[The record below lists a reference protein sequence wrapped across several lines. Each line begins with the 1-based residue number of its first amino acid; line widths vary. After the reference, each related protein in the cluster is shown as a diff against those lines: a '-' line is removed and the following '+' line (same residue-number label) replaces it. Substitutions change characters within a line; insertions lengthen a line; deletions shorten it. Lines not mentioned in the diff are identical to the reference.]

1 MELSIRRLSLLYKRL
16 FAIKGLELLLLAI
29 TYFLL
34 CCFFPWILKIVGDIE
49 LYFSE
54 MTYFIILWT
63 IIVTQNDFN
72 VNKENSLLAQLNLP
86 ASCLEKYI
94 LSFTYIFVL
103 LNGTL
108 LFALFLSIPINNL
121 LIGNPTNLIESWQYF
136 ISFLSLKNW
145 VLIDHFSLLFIFA
158 LTFFCS
164 YFFKKNASLKTLV
177 VILVFAELSFL
188 NTYLVDCNPLFMYDF
203 IYENEPFLDYFNTM
217 SEIMHQCMPILLTIA
232 SIFLFV
238 LTYFRIKEER
248 A

>member
-16 FAIKGLELLLLAI
+16 FAIKGLELLALAI

-34 CCFFPWILKIVGDIE
+34 CCFFPWIHKIVGGIE
-49 LYFSE
+49 LYFFE

-63 IIVTQNDFN
+63 FIVTQNDFN

-94 LSFTYIFVL
+94 LSFTYVFVL
-103 LNGTL
+103 LNGAL
-108 LFALFLSIPINNL
+108 LFALFLSIPISNL

-177 VILVFAELSFL
+177 VILVFAGLSFL

-203 IYENEPFLDYFNTM
+203 IYDDEPFLDYFNTM
-217 SEIMHQCMPILLTIA
+217 SEIMHQYMPILLTIA

-238 LTYFRIKEER
+238 VTYFRLKER
-248 A
+248 RV

>member
-16 FAIKGLELLLLAI
+16 FAIKGLELLSLAI

-34 CCFFPWILKIVGDIE
+34 CCFFPWILKIVGDIVLDVCE
-49 LYFSE
+49 T
-54 MTYFIILWT
+54 TYFILLWT
-63 IIVTQNDFN
+63 FIVTQNDFN

-103 LNGTL
+103 LNGAL
-108 LFALFLSIPINNL
+108 LFALFLSIPISNL

-145 VLIDHFSLLFIFA
+145 GLIDHFSLLFIFA

-177 VILVFAELSFL
+177 VILAFAGLSFL
-188 NTYLVDCNPLFMYDF
+188 NTNLVDCNPLFMYDF

-217 SEIMHQCMPILLTIA
+217 SEIMHQYMPILLTIA

-238 LTYFRIKEER
+238 LTYFRMKEER
-248 A
+248 V

>member
-16 FAIKGLELLLLAI
+16 FAMKGLELLTHTI
-29 TYFLL
+29 SYFLL
-34 CCFFPWILKIVGDIE
+34 FCFFPWICKIVCDIE
-49 LYFSE
+49 LYFFE
-54 MTYFIILWT
+54 MTYFILLW
-63 IIVTQNDFN
+63 INIVMQNDFN
-72 VNKENSLLAQLNLP
+72 INKENSLLAQLNFP

-103 LNGTL
+103 LNGAL

-145 VLIDHFSLLFIFA
+145 GLIDHFSLLFIFA

-164 YFFKKNASLKTLV
+164 YFFKKNASLKTII
-177 VILVFAELSFL
+177 VILVFAGLSFL

-217 SEIMHQCMPILLTIA
+217 SEIMHQYMPILLTIA

-238 LTYFRIKEER
+238 LTYFRMKEER
-248 A
+248 V

>member
-16 FAIKGLELLLLAI
+16 FAIKGLELLSLAI

-34 CCFFPWILKIVGDIE
+34 CCFFPWILKIIGDIE
-49 LYFSE
+49 LYFFE
-54 MTYFIILWT
+54 MTYFILLWT
-63 IIVTQNDFN
+63 FIVTQNDFN

-103 LNGTL
+103 LNGAL
-108 LFALFLSIPINNL
+108 LFALFLSIPISNF

-164 YFFKKNASLKTLV
+164 YFFKKNASLKTII
-177 VILVFAELSFL
+177 VILAFAGLSFL
-188 NTYLVDCNPLFMYDF
+188 NTNLVDCNPLFMYDF

-217 SEIMHQCMPILLTIA
+217 SEIMHQYMPILLIIA

>member
-16 FAIKGLELLLLAI
+16 FAIKGLELLAIAI

-34 CCFFPWILKIVGDIE
+34 CCFFHWIRKIIGGIE
-49 LYFSE
+49 LDVCE
-54 MTYFIILWT
+54 MTYFILLWMF
-63 IIVTQNDFN
+63 IVTQNDFN
-72 VNKENSLLAQLNLP
+72 INKENSLLAQLNLP

-103 LNGTL
+103 LNGAL

-145 VLIDHFSLLFIFA
+145 GLIDHFSLLFIFA

-164 YFFKKNASLKTLV
+164 YFFKKNASLKTII
-177 VILVFAELSFL
+177 VILVFAGLSFL
-188 NTYLVDCNPLFMYDF
+188 NTNLVDCNPLFMYDF

>member
-16 FAIKGLELLLLAI
+16 FAIKGLELLVLAI

-34 CCFFPWILKIVGDIE
+34 CCFFPWILKIIGDIE
-49 LYFSE
+49 LYFFE

-63 IIVTQNDFN
+63 NIVMQNNFN
-72 VNKENSLLAQLNLP
+72 FNKENSLLAQLNLP

-103 LNGTL
+103 LNGAL
-108 LFALFLSIPINNL
+108 LFALFLSIPISNF

-145 VLIDHFSLLFIFA
+145 GLIDHFSLLFIFA

-164 YFFKKNASLKTLV
+164 YFFKKNASLKTMI
-177 VILVFAELSFL
+177 VILAFAGLSFL
-188 NTYLVDCNPLFMYDF
+188 NTNLVDCNPLFMYDF
-203 IYENEPFLDYFNTM
+203 IYDDEPFLDYFNTM
-217 SEIMHQCMPILLTIA
+217 SQIMHQYMPILLTIA

>member
-16 FAIKGLELLLLAI
+16 FAIKGLELLSLAI

-34 CCFFPWILKIVGDIE
+34 CCFFPWILKIVGDIV
-49 LYFSE
+49 LDVCE
-54 MTYFIILWT
+54 MTYFILLWT
-63 IIVTQNDFN
+63 FIVTQNDFN

-103 LNGTL
+103 LNGAL
-108 LFALFLSIPINNL
+108 LFALFLSIPISNL

-136 ISFLSLKNW
+136 ISFFSLKNW
-145 VLIDHFSLLFIFA
+145 VFIDHFSLLFIFA

-177 VILVFAELSFL
+177 VILAFAGLSFL
-188 NTYLVDCNPLFMYDF
+188 NTNLVDCNPLFMYDF

-217 SEIMHQCMPILLTIA
+217 SEIMHQYMPILLTIA

-238 LTYFRIKEER
+238 LTYFRMKEER

>member
-16 FAIKGLELLLLAI
+16 FAIKGLELLALAI

-34 CCFFPWILKIVGDIE
+34 CCFFPWIRKIISGIE
-49 LYFSE
+49 LDVCE
-54 MTYFIILWT
+54 MTYFILLWT
-63 IIVTQNDFN
+63 FIVTQNDFN
-72 VNKENSLLAQLNLP
+72 VNQEDSLLAQLNLP

-103 LNGTL
+103 LNGAL
-108 LFALFLSIPINNL
+108 LFALFLSIPISNL

-145 VLIDHFSLLFIFA
+145 GLIDHFSLLFIFA

-164 YFFKKNASLKTLV
+164 YFFKKNASLKTII
-177 VILVFAELSFL
+177 VILAFAGLSFL
-188 NTYLVDCNPLFMYDF
+188 NTNLVDCNPLFMYDF

-217 SEIMHQCMPILLTIA
+217 SEIMHQYMPILLTIA

-238 LTYFRIKEER
+238 LTYFRMKEER

>member
-16 FAIKGLELLLLAI
+16 FAIKGLELLALAI

-34 CCFFPWILKIVGDIE
+34 CCFFPWIHKIVGGIE
-49 LYFSE
+49 LDVCE

-63 IIVTQNDFN
+63 FIVTQNDFN

-103 LNGTL
+103 LNGAL
-108 LFALFLSIPINNL
+108 LFALFLSIPMNNL
-121 LIGNPTNLIESWQYF
+121 LIGNPTTLIESWQYF

-145 VLIDHFSLLFIFA
+145 GLIDHFSLLFIFA

-164 YFFKKNASLKTLV
+164 YFFKKNASLKTII
-177 VILVFAELSFL
+177 VILAFAGLSFL

-217 SEIMHQCMPILLTIA
+217 SEIMHQYMPILLTIA

-238 LTYFRIKEER
+238 LTYFRMKEER

>member
-16 FAIKGLELLLLAI
+16 FAIKGLELLVLAI
-29 TYFLL
+29 LYFLL
-34 CCFFPWILKIVGDIE
+34 CCFFPWICKIVGDIV
-49 LYFSE
+49 LDVCE
-54 MTYFIILWT
+54 MTYFILLWT

-94 LSFTYIFVL
+94 LSFTYFFVL
-103 LNGTL
+103 LNGAL
-108 LFALFLSIPINNL
+108 LFALFLSIPISNL
-121 LIGNPTNLIESWQYF
+121 LIGNPTNLIESCQYF

-145 VLIDHFSLLFIFA
+145 GLIDHFSLLFIFA

-164 YFFKKNASLKTLV
+164 YFFKKNASLKTII
-177 VILVFAELSFL
+177 VILAFAGLSFL

-203 IYENEPFLDYFNTM
+203 IYDDRAFLDYFNTM
-217 SEIMHQCMPILLTIA
+217 SEIMHQYMPILLTIA

>member
-16 FAIKGLELLLLAI
+16 FAIKGLELLSLAI

-34 CCFFPWILKIVGDIE
+34 CCFFPWILKIVGDIV
-49 LYFSE
+49 LDVCE
-54 MTYFIILWT
+54 MTYFILLWT
-63 IIVTQNDFN
+63 FIVTQNDFN

-103 LNGTL
+103 LNGAL
-108 LFALFLSIPINNL
+108 LFALFLSIPISNF

-164 YFFKKNASLKTLV
+164 YFFKKNASLKTII
-177 VILVFAELSFL
+177 VILAFAGLSFL
-188 NTYLVDCNPLFMYDF
+188 NTNLVDCNPLFMYDF

-217 SEIMHQCMPILLTIA
+217 SEIMHQYMPILLIIA

-238 LTYFRIKEER
+238 LTYFRMKEER
-248 A
+248 V

>member
-16 FAIKGLELLLLAI
+16 FAIKGLELLSLAI

-34 CCFFPWILKIVGDIE
+34 CCFFPWILKIVGDIV
-49 LYFSE
+49 LDVCE
-54 MTYFIILWT
+54 MTYFILLWT
-63 IIVTQNDFN
+63 FIVTQNDFN

-103 LNGTL
+103 LNGAL
-108 LFALFLSIPINNL
+108 LFALFLSIPISNL

-136 ISFLSLKNW
+136 ISFLFLKNW

-177 VILVFAELSFL
+177 VILAFAGLSFL
-188 NTYLVDCNPLFMYDF
+188 NTNLVDCNPLFMYDF

-217 SEIMHQCMPILLTIA
+217 SEIMHQYMPILLTIA

-238 LTYFRIKEER
+238 LTYFRMKEER

>member
-16 FAIKGLELLLLAI
+16 FAIKGLELLSLAI

-49 LYFSE
+49 LDVCE
-54 MTYFIILWT
+54 TTYFILLWT
-63 IIVTQNDFN
+63 FIVTQNDFN

-103 LNGTL
+103 LNGAL

-121 LIGNPTNLIESWQYF
+121 LIGNPTNFIESWQYF

-145 VLIDHFSLLFIFA
+145 GLIDHFSLLFIFA

-164 YFFKKNASLKTLV
+164 YFFKKNASLKTII
-177 VILVFAELSFL
+177 VILAFAGLSFL

-217 SEIMHQCMPILLTIA
+217 SEIMHQYMPILLTIA

-238 LTYFRIKEER
+238 LTYFRMKEER

>member
-16 FAIKGLELLLLAI
+16 FAIKGLELLVLAI

-34 CCFFPWILKIVGDIE
+34 CCFFSWIRKIVDGIE
-49 LYFSE
+49 LDVCE
-54 MTYFIILWT
+54 TTYFILLWT
-63 IIVTQNDFN
+63 FIVTQNDFN

-103 LNGTL
+103 LNGAL
-108 LFALFLSIPINNL
+108 LFALFLSIPISNL

-177 VILVFAELSFL
+177 VILAFAGLSFL

-217 SEIMHQCMPILLTIA
+217 SEIMHQYMPILLTIA

-238 LTYFRIKEER
+238 LTYFRMKEER
-248 A
+248 V

>member
-16 FAIKGLELLLLAI
+16 FAIKGLELLSLAI

-34 CCFFPWILKIVGDIE
+34 CCFFPWICKIVGDIE
-49 LYFSE
+49 LYFFE

-63 IIVTQNDFN
+63 NIVMQNNFN
-72 VNKENSLLAQLNLP
+72 FNKENSLLAQLNLP

-103 LNGTL
+103 LNGAL

-145 VLIDHFSLLFIFA
+145 GLIDHFSLLFIFA

-177 VILVFAELSFL
+177 VILAFAGLSFL
-188 NTYLVDCNPLFMYDF
+188 NTNLVDCNPLFMYDF

-217 SEIMHQCMPILLTIA
+217 SQIMHQYMPILLTIA

-238 LTYFRIKEER
+238 LTYFRMKEER

>member
-16 FAIKGLELLLLAI
+16 FAIKGLELLSLAI

-34 CCFFPWILKIVGDIE
+34 CCFFPWIFKIVGGIE
-49 LYFSE
+49 LDVCE
-54 MTYFIILWT
+54 MTYFILLWT

-103 LNGTL
+103 LNGAL

-121 LIGNPTNLIESWQYF
+121 LIGNPMNLIESWQYF

-145 VLIDHFSLLFIFA
+145 GLIDHFSLLFIFA

-177 VILVFAELSFL
+177 VILAFAGLSFL
-188 NTYLVDCNPLFMYDF
+188 NTNLVDCNPLFMYDF

-217 SEIMHQCMPILLTIA
+217 SEIMHQYMPILLTIA

>member
-1 MELSIRRLSLLYKRL
+1 MELSIRRLTLLYKRL
-16 FAIKGLELLLLAI
+16 FAIKGLELLVLAI

-34 CCFFPWILKIVGDIE
+34 YCFFPWILKIIGNIVLDVCE
-49 LYFSE
+49 T
-54 MTYFIILWT
+54 TYFILLWT
-63 IIVTQNDFN
+63 FIVTQNDFN

-103 LNGTL
+103 LNGAL
-108 LFALFLSIPINNL
+108 LFALFLSIPISNL

-177 VILVFAELSFL
+177 VILAFAGLSFL
-188 NTYLVDCNPLFMYDF
+188 NTNLVDCNPLFMYDF

-217 SEIMHQCMPILLTIA
+217 SEIMHQYMPILLTIA

-238 LTYFRIKEER
+238 LTYFRMKEER

>member
-16 FAIKGLELLLLAI
+16 FAMKGLELLVLAI

-49 LYFSE
+49 LYFFE

-103 LNGTL
+103 LNGAL
-108 LFALFLSIPINNL
+108 LFALFLSIPIGNL

-145 VLIDHFSLLFIFA
+145 GLIDHFSLLFIFA

-177 VILVFAELSFL
+177 VILAFAGLSFL

-217 SEIMHQCMPILLTIA
+217 SQIMHQYMPILLTIA

-248 A
+248 T

>member
-16 FAIKGLELLLLAI
+16 FAIKGLELLALAI

-34 CCFFPWILKIVGDIE
+34 CCFFPWIHKIVGGIE
-49 LYFSE
+49 LYFFE

-63 IIVTQNDFN
+63 FIVTQNDFN
-72 VNKENSLLAQLNLP
+72 INKENSLLAQLNLP

-94 LSFTYIFVL
+94 LSFTYFFVL
-103 LNGTL
+103 LNGAL
-108 LFALFLSIPINNL
+108 LFALFLSIPISNL

-177 VILVFAELSFL
+177 VILAFAGLSFL

-217 SEIMHQCMPILLTIA
+217 SEIMHQYMPILLTIA

-238 LTYFRIKEER
+238 LTYFRMKEER

>member
-16 FAIKGLELLLLAI
+16 FAIKGLELLSLAI

-34 CCFFPWILKIVGDIE
+34 CCFFPWICKIVGDIV
-49 LYFSE
+49 LDVCE
-54 MTYFIILWT
+54 MTYFILLWT
-63 IIVTQNDFN
+63 FIVTQNDFN

-103 LNGTL
+103 LNGAL
-108 LFALFLSIPINNL
+108 LFALFLSIPISNL

-145 VLIDHFSLLFIFA
+145 GLIDHFSLLFIFA

-164 YFFKKNASLKTLV
+164 YFFKKNASLKTII
-177 VILVFAELSFL
+177 VILVFAGLSFL
-188 NTYLVDCNPLFMYDF
+188 NTNLVDCNPLFMYDF
-203 IYENEPFLDYFNTM
+203 IYENEPFLDYFNTV

>member
-1 MELSIRRLSLLYKRL
+1 MELSIRRLTLLYKRL
-16 FAIKGLELLLLAI
+16 FAIKGLELLALAI

-34 CCFFPWILKIVGDIE
+34 CCFFPWICKIVGDIV
-49 LYFSE
+49 LDVCE
-54 MTYFIILWT
+54 MTYFILLWT
-63 IIVTQNDFN
+63 FIVTQNDFN

-103 LNGTL
+103 LNGAL
-108 LFALFLSIPINNL
+108 LFALFLSIPISNL

-136 ISFLSLKNW
+136 ISFLFLKNW

-177 VILVFAELSFL
+177 VILVFVGLSFL
-188 NTYLVDCNPLFMYDF
+188 NTNLVDCNPLFMYDF

-217 SEIMHQCMPILLTIA
+217 SEIMHQYMPILLTIA

>member
-16 FAIKGLELLLLAI
+16 FAMKGLELLVLAI

-34 CCFFPWILKIVGDIE
+34 CCFFPWILKIIGDIE
-49 LYFSE
+49 LDVCE
-54 MTYFIILWT
+54 MTYFILLWT

-108 LFALFLSIPINNL
+108 LFALFLSIPISNL

-145 VLIDHFSLLFIFA
+145 GLIDHFSLLFIFA

-177 VILVFAELSFL
+177 VILVFAGLSFL

-217 SEIMHQCMPILLTIA
+217 SEIMHQYMPILLTIA

-238 LTYFRIKEER
+238 LTYFRMKEER

>member
-16 FAIKGLELLLLAI
+16 FAIKGLELLSLAI

-34 CCFFPWILKIVGDIE
+34 CCFFPWILKIVGDIV
-49 LYFSE
+49 LDVCE
-54 MTYFIILWT
+54 MTYFILLWT
-63 IIVTQNDFN
+63 FIVTQNDFN

-103 LNGTL
+103 LNGAL
-108 LFALFLSIPINNL
+108 LFALFLSIPISNF

-164 YFFKKNASLKTLV
+164 YFFKKNASLKTII
-177 VILVFAELSFL
+177 VILAFAGLSFL
-188 NTYLVDCNPLFMYDF
+188 NTNLVDCNPLFMYDF

-217 SEIMHQCMPILLTIA
+217 SEIMHQCMPILLTIV

>member
-16 FAIKGLELLLLAI
+16 FAMKGLELLVLAI
-29 TYFLL
+29 NYFLL
-34 CCFFPWILKIVGDIE
+34 CCFFPWILKIIGDIE
-49 LYFSE
+49 LYFFE

-103 LNGTL
+103 LNGAL

-136 ISFLSLKNW
+136 ISFLFLKNW

-177 VILVFAELSFL
+177 VILAFAGLSFL
-188 NTYLVDCNPLFMYDF
+188 NTNLVDCNPLFMYDF

-217 SEIMHQCMPILLTIA
+217 SEIMHQYMPILLTIA

-238 LTYFRIKEER
+238 LTYFRMKEER

>member
-16 FAIKGLELLLLAI
+16 FAIKSLELLALAI

-34 CCFFPWILKIVGDIE
+34 CCFFPWIRKIVGGIE
-49 LYFSE
+49 LDVCE
-54 MTYFIILWT
+54 MTYFVLLWT
-63 IIVTQNDFN
+63 FIVTQNDFN

-103 LNGTL
+103 LNGAL
-108 LFALFLSIPINNL
+108 LFALFLSIPISNL

-145 VLIDHFSLLFIFA
+145 GLIDHFSLLFIFA

-177 VILVFAELSFL
+177 VILVFAGLSFL

-217 SEIMHQCMPILLTIA
+217 SEIMNQYMPILLTIA

-238 LTYFRIKEER
+238 LTYFRMKEER

>member
-16 FAIKGLELLLLAI
+16 FAIKGLELLSLAI

-34 CCFFPWILKIVGDIE
+34 CCFFPWILKIVGDIV
-49 LYFSE
+49 LDVCE
-54 MTYFIILWT
+54 MTYFILLWT
-63 IIVTQNDFN
+63 FIVTQNDFN
-72 VNKENSLLAQLNLP
+72 VNKEISLLAQLNLP

-103 LNGTL
+103 LNGAL
-108 LFALFLSIPINNL
+108 LFALFLSIPISNL

-145 VLIDHFSLLFIFA
+145 GLIDHFSLLFIFA

-164 YFFKKNASLKTLV
+164 YFFKKNASLKTMI
-177 VILVFAELSFL
+177 VILVFAGLSFL
-188 NTYLVDCNPLFMYDF
+188 NTNLVDCNPLFMYDF

-217 SEIMHQCMPILLTIA
+217 SEIMHQYMPILLTIA

-238 LTYFRIKEER
+238 LTYFRMKEER

>member
-1 MELSIRRLSLLYKRL
+1 MELSIRRLTLLYKRL
-16 FAIKGLELLLLAI
+16 FAIKGLELLVLAI

-34 CCFFPWILKIVGDIE
+34 CCFFPWILKIIDGIE
-49 LYFSE
+49 LDVCE
-54 MTYFIILWT
+54 MTYFIVLWT

-108 LFALFLSIPINNL
+108 LFALFLSIPISNF
-121 LIGNPTNLIESWQYF
+121 LIGNSTNLIESWQYF

-164 YFFKKNASLKTLV
+164 YFFKKNASLKTII
-177 VILVFAELSFL
+177 VILVFAGLSFL
-188 NTYLVDCNPLFMYDF
+188 NTNLVDCNPLFMYDF

-217 SEIMHQCMPILLTIA
+217 SQIMHQYMPILLTIA

-238 LTYFRIKEER
+238 LTYFRMKEER
-248 A
+248 V

>member
-16 FAIKGLELLLLAI
+16 FAMRGLDLLTQTIL
-29 TYFLL
+29 YFLL
-34 CCFFPWILKIVGDIE
+34 CCFFPWILKIIGDIE
-49 LYFSE
+49 LYFFE

-63 IIVTQNDFN
+63 NIVMQNNFN
-72 VNKENSLLAQLNLP
+72 FNKENSLLAQLNLP

-103 LNGTL
+103 LNGAL
-108 LFALFLSIPINNL
+108 LFALFLSIPISNL

-177 VILVFAELSFL
+177 VILAFAGLSFL

-217 SEIMHQCMPILLTIA
+217 SEIMHQYMPILLTIA

-238 LTYFRIKEER
+238 LTYFRMKEER

>member
-1 MELSIRRLSLLYKRL
+1 MELSIRRLTLLYKRL
-16 FAIKGLELLLLAI
+16 FAIKGLELLVLAI

-34 CCFFPWILKIVGDIE
+34 CCFFPWILKIVGDIV
-49 LYFSE
+49 LDVCE
-54 MTYFIILWT
+54 MTYFILLWT
-63 IIVTQNDFN
+63 FIVTQNDFN
-72 VNKENSLLAQLNLP
+72 INKENSLLAQLNLP

-103 LNGTL
+103 LNGAL

-145 VLIDHFSLLFIFA
+145 GLIDHFSLLFIFA

-177 VILVFAELSFL
+177 VILAFAGLSFL

-217 SEIMHQCMPILLTIA
+217 SEIMHQYMPILLTIA

-238 LTYFRIKEER
+238 LTYFRMKEER
-248 A
+248 V

>member
-16 FAIKGLELLLLAI
+16 FAIKSLELLALAI

-34 CCFFPWILKIVGDIE
+34 CCFFPWIRKIVGGIE
-49 LYFSE
+49 LDVCE
-54 MTYFIILWT
+54 MTYFVLLWT
-63 IIVTQNDFN
+63 FIVTQNDFN

-103 LNGTL
+103 LNGAL
-108 LFALFLSIPINNL
+108 LFALFLSIPISNL

-145 VLIDHFSLLFIFA
+145 GLIDHFSLLFIFA

-177 VILVFAELSFL
+177 VILVFAGLSFL

-217 SEIMHQCMPILLTIA
+217 SEIMHQYMPILLTIA

-238 LTYFRIKEER
+238 LTYFRMKEER

>member
-16 FAIKGLELLLLAI
+16 FAIKGLELLVLAI

-49 LYFSE
+49 LDVCE
-54 MTYFIILWT
+54 MTYFILLWT
-63 IIVTQNDFN
+63 FIVTQNDFN
-72 VNKENSLLAQLNLP
+72 INKENSLLAQLNLP

-103 LNGTL
+103 LNGAL
-108 LFALFLSIPINNL
+108 LFALFLSIPISNL

-145 VLIDHFSLLFIFA
+145 GLIDHFSLLFIFA

-164 YFFKKNASLKTLV
+164 YFFKKNASLKTII
-177 VILVFAELSFL
+177 VILAFAGLSFL
-188 NTYLVDCNPLFMYDF
+188 NTNLVDCNPLFMYDF
-203 IYENEPFLDYFNTM
+203 IYENETFLDYFNTM
-217 SEIMHQCMPILLTIA
+217 SEIMHQYMPILLTIA

-238 LTYFRIKEER
+238 LTYFRMKEER

>member
-16 FAIKGLELLLLAI
+16 FAMKGLELLTLAI
-29 TYFLL
+29 NYFLL
-34 CCFFPWILKIVGDIE
+34 CCFFPWILKIVGGIE
-49 LYFSE
+49 LYFFE

-103 LNGTL
+103 LNGAL
-108 LFALFLSIPINNL
+108 LFALFLSIPISNF
-121 LIGNPTNLIESWQYF
+121 LIGNSTNLIESWQYF

-164 YFFKKNASLKTLV
+164 YFFKKNASLKTII
-177 VILVFAELSFL
+177 VILAFAGLSFL

-217 SEIMHQCMPILLTIA
+217 SEIMHQYMPIALTIA

>member
-16 FAIKGLELLLLAI
+16 FAIKGLELLSLAI

-34 CCFFPWILKIVGDIE
+34 CCFFPWILKIVGDIV
-49 LYFSE
+49 LDVCE
-54 MTYFIILWT
+54 MTYFILLWT
-63 IIVTQNDFN
+63 FIVTQNDFN

-103 LNGTL
+103 LNGAL
-108 LFALFLSIPINNL
+108 LFALFLSIPISNF
-121 LIGNPTNLIESWQYF
+121 LIGNSTNLIESWQYF

-177 VILVFAELSFL
+177 VILVFAGLSFL
-188 NTYLVDCNPLFMYDF
+188 NTNLVDCNPLFMYDF

-217 SEIMHQCMPILLTIA
+217 SEIMHQYMPILLIIA

-238 LTYFRIKEER
+238 LTYFRMKEER

>member
-16 FAIKGLELLLLAI
+16 FAMKGLELLVLAI

-34 CCFFPWILKIVGDIE
+34 CCFFPWILKIIGDIE
-49 LYFSE
+49 LYFFE

-63 IIVTQNDFN
+63 NIVMQNDFN
-72 VNKENSLLAQLNLP
+72 INKENSLLAQLNLP

-103 LNGTL
+103 LNGAL
-108 LFALFLSIPINNL
+108 LFALFLSIPISNF

-145 VLIDHFSLLFIFA
+145 GLIDHFSLLFIFA

-164 YFFKKNASLKTLV
+164 YFFKKNASLKTII
-177 VILVFAELSFL
+177 VILVFAGLSFL
-188 NTYLVDCNPLFMYDF
+188 NTNLVDCNPLFMYDF

-217 SEIMHQCMPILLTIA
+217 SEIMHQYMPILLTIA

>member
-16 FAIKGLELLLLAI
+16 FAIKGLELLALAI

-34 CCFFPWILKIVGDIE
+34 CCFFPWIRKIVGDIE
-49 LYFSE
+49 LYFFE

-63 IIVTQNDFN
+63 FIVTQNDFN

-103 LNGTL
+103 LNGAL

-145 VLIDHFSLLFIFA
+145 GLVDHFSLLFIFA

-177 VILVFAELSFL
+177 VILAFAGLSFL

-217 SEIMHQCMPILLTIA
+217 SEIMHQYMPILLTIA

>member
-16 FAIKGLELLLLAI
+16 FAIKGLELLALAI

-34 CCFFPWILKIVGDIE
+34 CCFFPWIHKIVGDIE
-49 LYFSE
+49 LYFFE
-54 MTYFIILWT
+54 MTYFILLWT
-63 IIVTQNDFN
+63 FIVTQNDFN

-94 LSFTYIFVL
+94 LSFTYFFVL
-103 LNGTL
+103 LNGAL
-108 LFALFLSIPINNL
+108 LFALFLSIPISNL

-145 VLIDHFSLLFIFA
+145 GLIDHFSLLFIFA

-177 VILVFAELSFL
+177 VILVFAGLSFL

>member
-16 FAIKGLELLLLAI
+16 FAIKGLELLVLAI

-34 CCFFPWILKIVGDIE
+34 CCFFPWILKIVGDIV
-49 LYFSE
+49 LDVCE
-54 MTYFIILWT
+54 MTYFILLWT
-63 IIVTQNDFN
+63 FIVTQNDFN
-72 VNKENSLLAQLNLP
+72 INKENSLLAQLNLP

-103 LNGTL
+103 LNGAL
-108 LFALFLSIPINNL
+108 LFALFLSIPISNL

-145 VLIDHFSLLFIFA
+145 GLIDHFSLLFIFA

-177 VILVFAELSFL
+177 VILVFAGLSFL

-217 SEIMHQCMPILLTIA
+217 SEIMHQYMPILLTIA

>member
-16 FAIKGLELLLLAI
+16 FAIKGLELLSLAI

-34 CCFFPWILKIVGDIE
+34 CCFFPWILKIVGDIV
-49 LYFSE
+49 LDVCE
-54 MTYFIILWT
+54 MTYFILLWT
-63 IIVTQNDFN
+63 FIVTQNDFN

-103 LNGTL
+103 LNGAL
-108 LFALFLSIPINNL
+108 LFALFLSIPISNF
-121 LIGNPTNLIESWQYF
+121 LIGNSTNLIESWQYF

-164 YFFKKNASLKTLV
+164 YFFKKNASLKTII
-177 VILVFAELSFL
+177 VILAFAGLSFL
-188 NTYLVDCNPLFMYDF
+188 NTNLVDCNPLFMYDF

-217 SEIMHQCMPILLTIA
+217 SEIMHQYMPILLTIA

-238 LTYFRIKEER
+238 LTYFRMKEER